1 MRGALRL
8 PQRPNAG
15 HQGLKI
21 VEEPVARLAEH
32 GHVPIAYEVR
42 SRFRADQVDGGLG
55 GIALVEEP
63 VDPPYVKDYDQ
74 TSEEGPARW
83 PARWLDRWD
92 TSAWGLLAAYDGS
105 RRIGGALLARRTPNV
120 NMLEG
125 RDDLLVLWDLRV
137 HPDHRGAGVGRKLF
151 EAAVEWGQ
159 RHGCVEIKIETQN
172 TNVPAC
178 RFYARQG
185 CRLGAIISN
194 AYEEFPD
201 ELQLIWRM
209 PL

>member
-8 PQRPNAG
+8 PLRQNAG

-21 VEEPVARLAEH
+21 VEEPLTRLAEH

-42 SRFRADQVDGGLG
+42 SRFRADQVNGGLG

-63 VDPPYVKDYDQ
+63 VDPPYVKDDDQ

-83 PARWLDRWD
+83 PARWLGRWD
-92 TSAWGLLAAYDGS
+92 TSAWGLLAAFDGS
-105 RRIGGALLARRTPNV
+105 RRVGGALLARRTPNV

-137 HPDHRGAGVGRKLF
+137 HPDHRGTGVGRKLF
-151 EAAVEWGQ
+151 EAAVDWGR
-159 RHGCVEIKIETQN
+159 RHGCIEIKIETQN

-178 RFYARQG
+178 RFYARQR

-194 AYEEFPD
+194 AYAEFPD

>member
-1 MRGALRL
+1 M
-8 PQRPNAG
+8 
-15 HQGLKI
+15 
-21 VEEPVARLAEH
+21 LAEH

-42 SRFRADQVDGGLG
+42 SRFRADPADGGLG

-105 RRIGGALLARRTPNV
+105 RRVGGALLARSTPNV

-137 HPDHRGAGVGRKLF
+137 HPDHRGVGVGRMLF
-151 EAAVEWGQ
+151 EASVDWAR
-159 RHGCVEIKIETQN
+159 RHGCVEMKIETQN

-178 RFYARQG
+178 RFYARLG
-185 CRLGAIISN
+185 CRLGAIISH
-194 AYEEFPD
+194 AYVEFPD
-201 ELQLIWRM
+201 EIQLIWRM
-209 PL
+209 QL

>member
-1 MRGALRL
+1 MRI
-8 PQRPNAG
+8 AG
-15 HQGLKI
+15 RNYLKI
-21 VEEPVARLAEH
+21 VEEPVTRLAEH
-32 GHVPIAYEVR
+32 GTIPIAYEVR
-42 SRFRADQVDGGLG
+42 SRLRPCPVDDGLG
-55 GIALVEEP
+55 GITLTEEP
-63 VDPPYVKDYDQ
+63 VDPPFVKDYDQ

-83 PARWLDRWD
+83 LRRWD
-92 TSAWGLLAAYDGS
+92 TSSWGLLAAYDGDL
-105 RRIGGALLARRTPNV
+105 RVGGVVLARRTPKV

-125 RDDLLVLWDLRV
+125 RDDLAVMWDIRV
-137 HPDHRGAGVGRKLF
+137 HPDHRGIGVGRRIF
-151 EAAVEWGQ
+151 EASVDWAR
-159 RHGCVEIKIETQN
+159 RHGCTELKIETQN

-201 ELQLIWRM
+201 ELMLIWRL

>member
-1 MRGALRL
+1 M
-8 PQRPNAG
+8 
-15 HQGLKI
+15 KVI
-21 VEEPVARLAEH
+21 EEPVARLAEH

-42 SRFRADQVDGGLG
+42 SRFRAEPADGGLG

-83 PARWLDRWD
+83 PSRWLDRWD
-92 TSAWGLLAAYDGS
+92 TSSWGLLAAYDGS
-105 RRIGGALLARRTPNV
+105 RRVGGALLARRTPNV

-137 HPDHRGAGVGRKLF
+137 HPDRRGAGVGRKLF
-151 EAAVEWGQ
+151 EAAVDWGR
-159 RHGCVEIKIETQN
+159 RHGCVEMKIETQN
-172 TNVPAC
+172 TNVSAC

-194 AYEEFPD
+194 AYAEFPD
-201 ELQLIWRM
+201 ELQLIWRL